1 MVEALITRL
10 ETIEGRMASI
20 DTERLFVSDGVT
32 SDGLV
37 TCTELDEREGLEAMD
52 MSGMEMCVVGW
63 NS

>member
-1 MVEALITRL
+1 
-10 ETIEGRMASI
+10 MASI